1 MHQLSV
7 LGRSAQPEH
16 SWELSRMEVAGTLH
30 SATRASRNSKWACF
44 SFSLYFSIL
53 INRKYLKKIWKR
65 NFKPK
70 CNSFQEI
77 VWFRWTIFFSWIL
90 TFDFFANNSVKN
102 TDKGLISILNN
113 LCVTQHYMV
122 ANHNILSLLNIYWK
136 YLEPRHLLAMKK
148 KIVIM
153 GGLLSGS
160 FQVA

>member
-1 MHQLSV
+1 MSWGGQPNLNTHENYPEW
-7 LGRSAQPEH
+7 RSPVRCTVRPGPAETQN
-16 SWELSRMEVAGTLH
+16 EVF
-30 SATRASRNSKWACF
+30 F
-44 SFSLYFSIL
+44 SFCLYFSIL
-53 INRKYLKKIWKR
+53 INRKYLKKKCKR

-160 FQVA
+160 FQFA